1 MFNLEHTV
9 KLEIRNRA
17 LDGHVKA
24 GAIAEYRQSKGS
36 NVEYC
41 GWEDLRIKTC
51 GSMGEED

>member
-1 MFNLEHTV
+1 MFNLEHTL